1 MAEKNFFDIFNLYK
15 PTGMIYSDLMSAT
28 GISVRADKERRYLEI
43 MCRFPRLVDKE
54 SLYEAEQK
62 MAEIYHMNS
71 VRILP
76 TYPSECFEEDYIS
89 QVLMETERIGLVAKG
104 FFSQYE
110 AVCEENKITITIPFG
125 EGGVHLLYDAK
136 TPNVIERILRSE
148 FGLNFE
154 VKIEQDANASLYMQD
169 IQNREMERLDA
180 EVRAASA
187 AYANRPRG
195 GSENAYVSAATEA
208 GPAEPS
214 LPRVT
219 SLLKEGERPTLENGI
234 FSSGYIKFD
243 LREPNYAIGEPFEM
257 MPISLGE
264 LNHPMKAIVVGEV
277 FGFSQETN
285 RTGDKMNTV
294 YHITD
299 GYTSLEVHNSFMELD
314 DAKHLASVISNGAC
328 VALKGYAKHE
338 TRRGKIDEDLVFFPS
353 SVALVS
359 KIKRK
364 DNAPK
369 KRVELHLHTNMS
381 AMDGLIAP
389 DVAVKTAK
397 EWGHPAIAITD
408 HGNLQGY
415 PDAMLTSEKIGD
427 VKVIYGLEA
436 YFVNDTASAAS
447 GHITSSFHDE
457 IVIFDIE
464 TTGLSVLNCGI
475 TEIGAVKIKKGKVID
490 RFNTFVNPEMPI
502 PEEIVKLTS
511 ITDDMVKEAPLV
523 GDALKIFFDFTGN
536 DLLVA
541 HNANFDI
548 GFIRHFAEKSGLPF
562 ENPHLD
568 TLALSRFL
576 NPDLKNHKL
585 DTLAKLYELGEFNHH
600 RACDD
605 AEMLA
610 HIFFCMMKR
619 MKEMDMNSFSDMHS
633 EMMAKSD
640 PLKLPTYHQIILVKN
655 KEGLKNLYKLV
666 SYSYL
671 KYYKRNPRIP
681 KSELEKHRE
690 GLIIG
695 SACEAGELMR
705 AIIENKTESEIE
717 EIVNFYDYL
726 EIQPICNNRFMI
738 EEGIVADDEGLRN
751 LNRRIV
757 ALGEKYNKPVVATCD
772 AHFRD
777 REDEIYRK
785 ILLAGMKF
793 KDADKDIHLYYRTTE
808 EMLEEFAY
816 LGEEKAYEV
825 VVENT
830 NRIADMISDEV
841 RPIPKGT
848 YTPNMEG
855 AEEDLQ
861 RICWERAKECYGEP
875 LPEIVEKRLARELD
889 SIISNGFAVL
899 YMIAQKLVWYSE
911 SEGYLVGSRGSVGSS
926 FVASMAGISEV
937 NPLPPHYYCPKCKH
951 SEFITDGSVG
961 SGFDL
966 PDKICPR
973 CGTPYLADGH
983 DIPFETFLGFHGD
996 KSPDIDLNFSG
1007 DVQGRVHK
1015 YTEEL
1020 FGEENVF
1027 KAGTIG
1033 TVADKTAYGYVKKYL
1048 EEKGVSLSRAEIN
1061 RMVEKCVGIKRTT
1074 GQHPGG
1080 IIVVPR
1086 EYEVYDF
1093 TPVQHPADDANS
1105 NIVTTHFAFSYL
1117 HDTILKLDEL
1127 GHDIPTKYKYLEKF
1141 SDTSVLDVKMNDK
1154 NNYDLFLSLKPLG
1167 IKPEDVGYNIGTVG
1181 IPEFGTRFA
1190 MKMLEDAKPKSFAD
1204 LLQIS
1209 GLSHGTD
1216 VWTNNAQ
1223 DLIKNGTC
1231 TISQVIGCRDNIM
1244 NDLIAWGLEKE
1255 LAFKIMESVRKGRGL
1270 KPEWEEEMKAHNVP
1284 DWYMTSCKKIKYM
1297 FPKAHAAA
1305 YVMSAIRLAWYKIYK
1320 PIAFYCSILTV
1331 APNGFDAEVASRG
1344 KAFVLD
1350 MIKDIDKRNN
1360 NREASPKEVSS
1371 IPTLQMIAECYAR
1384 GIKFLPVNVE
1394 KSHAFMFVPED
1405 GNIRMPFSALTGLGE
1420 NAAANII
1427 AAREECPFSSI
1438 EDLQIRGK
1446 VTKSVVEVLKK
1457 NHVLDG
1463 LNETNQLSFF

>member
-1 MAEKNFFDIFNLYK
+1 MAEKNFFEIFDLYK
-15 PTGMIYSDLMSAT
+15 PTGMLYSELVSAR
-28 GISVRADKERRYLEI
+28 GISVRADKEKRFLEI
-43 MCRFPRLVDKE
+43 KCRFPRLVDKE
-54 SLYEAEQK
+54 MLYEAEQK
-62 MAEIYHMNS
+62 MAEVYRMNS

-76 TYPSECFEEDYIS
+76 SYPSECFEEGYIS
-89 QVLMETERIGLVAKG
+89 QVLLETERIGLVAKG
-104 FFSQYE
+104 FFSRYE
-110 AVCEENKITITIPFG
+110 VACEGNRITITIPFG

-136 TPNVIERILRSE
+136 TPGVIERILMSE
-148 FGLNFE
+148 FGLAFD

-169 IQNREMERLDA
+169 LQNRDMERLDA
-180 EVRAASA
+180 EVRAASV
-187 AYANRPRG
+187 AYANRSRG
-195 GSENAYVSAATEA
+195 GSETAYTASAESAT
-208 GPAEPS
+208 PAEPS
-214 LPRVT
+214 LPRVS
-219 SLLKEGERPTLENGI
+219 SLLKDGQAPTIENGV
-234 FSSGYIKFD
+234 FSSGYMKLD
-243 LREPNYAIGEPFEM
+243 LNEPRFAIGEPFELT
-257 MPISLGE
+257 PISLSE
-264 LNHPMKAIVVGEV
+264 LNHPMKAIIAGEV
-277 FGFSQETN
+277 FGFSQEAN

-294 YHITD
+294 YYITD
-299 GYTSLEVHNSFMELD
+299 DYTSVEVHDPYMEIE
-314 DAKHLASVISNGAC
+314 DAKHLASVVSNGAS
-328 VALKGYAKHE
+328 VVLKGYAKHE
-338 TRRGKIDEDLVFFPS
+338 TRRGRVDEDLVFFAS
-353 SVALVS
+353 DVALVS
-359 KIKRK
+359 KIKRT

-381 AMDGLIAP
+381 AMDALIPP

-397 EWGHPAIAITD
+397 AWGHPAVAITD
-408 HGNLQGY
+408 HGNLQGF

-427 VKVIYGLEA
+427 IKVIYGLEA

-447 GHITSSFHDE
+447 GNISAGFDDE

-464 TTGLSVLNCGI
+464 TTGLSVLNCAI
-475 TEIGAVKIKKGKVID
+475 TEIGAVKIKKGKVVD

-502 PEEIVKLTS
+502 PEEIVRLTS
-511 ITDDMVKEAPLV
+511 ITDDMVKDAPLV
-523 GDALKIFFDFTGN
+523 KDALKDFFDFTGK

-548 GFIRHFAEKSGLPF
+548 GFIRHFAEKSGLLF

-610 HIFFCMMKR
+610 HIFFCMIQR
-619 MKEMDMNSFSDMHS
+619 MKEMDMNSFADMHG
-633 EMMAKSD
+633 EMIAKSD
-640 PLKLPTYHQIILVKN
+640 PLKLPTYHQILLVKD
-655 KEGLKNLYKLV
+655 KIGLKNLYKLV
-666 SYSYL
+666 SYGYL
-671 KYYKRNPRIP
+671 KYYKRTPRIP

-705 AIIENKTESEIE
+705 AIIENKPESEIE

-777 REDEIYRK
+777 KEDEIYRK

-830 NRIADMISDEV
+830 NMIADMISDEV
-841 RPIPKGT
+841 RPIPRGT

-861 RICWERAKECYGEP
+861 RICWENAKARYGDP
-875 LPEIVEKRLARELD
+875 LPELVEKRLARELD

-966 PDKICPR
+966 PDKLCVK

-1020 FGEENVF
+1020 FGAENVF

-1033 TVADKTAYGYVKKYL
+1033 TLADKTAYGYVMKYL
-1048 EEKGVSLSRAEIN
+1048 EEKGVSLSRAEVN
-1061 RMVEKCVGIKRTT
+1061 RMVQNCVGIKKTT

-1154 NNYDLFLSLKPLG
+1154 NNYDLFLSLRPLG
-1167 IKPEDVGYNIGTVG
+1167 ITSDDVGYNIGTVG

-1190 MKMLEDAKPKSFAD
+1190 MKMLEEAKPKSFAD

-1223 DLIKNGTC
+1223 TLIKEGICN
-1231 TISQVIGCRDNIM
+1231 ISQVIGCRDNIM

-1255 LAFKIMESVRKGRGL
+1255 LAFKIMESVRKGKGL

-1284 DWYMTSCKKIKYM
+1284 EWYMVSCKKIKYM

-1320 PIAFYCSILTV
+1320 PVAFYCAILTV
-1331 APNGFDAEVASRG
+1331 APNGFDAEVASKG
-1344 KAFVLD
+1344 KTFVLD

-1384 GIKFLPVNVE
+1384 GIKFLPINIE
-1394 KSHAFMFVPED
+1394 KSHAFMFLPE
-1405 GNIRMPFSALTGLGE
+1405 GNNIRMPFSALAGLGE

-1446 VTKSVVEVLKK
+1446 VSKSVIEVLKK

-1463 LNETNQLSFF
+1463 LNDTNQLSFF